1 MFIPF
6 IWRVSMKKSAFVWV
20 ASLVTGAMIIREIAV
35 RQAFGMMVERKNSRL
50 GKKLCGDKDDNKR
63 PYYEYWLDSVNM
75 RTVSIVS
82 HDGLKLFGHYITI
95 PDAKRNVLM
104 MHGWRGVWKD
114 CVGLARELVKE
125 KCNVLIIEERAQGN
139 SEGRFMG
146 FGVKESVDCR
156 TWYRFLHRENPLPIY
171 LMGESMGAATVM
183 MAAGRGLPSYIKG
196 IIADCGFTTP
206 YEIVRKVVL
215 GREGGTEGLVNLL
228 ERRCV
233 KKAGYSLKGASAT
246 ESMKKCPVPVFF
258 AHGTA
263 DSFVP
268 HRMSITNYR
277 ASASRKT
284 LYLVDGAEHCGCFEK
299 NPEEYVYRL
308 KKFFGWDNKER
319 G

>member
-1 MFIPF
+1 
-6 IWRVSMKKSAFVWV
+6 MKKSTVIMLAG
-20 ASLVTGAMIIREIAV
+20 AVTAVMVVREIAL
-35 RQAFGMMVERKNSRL
+35 RQAFEMMVARKNSRL
-50 GKKLCGDKDDNKR
+50 GEKFLGNKEENKR
-63 PYYEYWLDSVNM
+63 PYYEEWLETVNVQE
-75 RTVSIVS
+75 VSIIS
-82 HDGLKLFGHYITI
+82 HDGLKLCGHYISI

-104 MHGWRGVWKD
+104 MHGWRGMWKD

-146 FGVKESVDCR
+146 FGVKESYDCR
-156 TWYRFLHRENPLPIY
+156 TWYRFLHRDNALPVY
-171 LMGESMGAATVM
+171 LMGESMGASTVM
-183 MAAGRGLPSYIKG
+183 MAAGRKLPSYIKG

-206 YEIVRKVVL
+206 YEIVRKVIL
-215 GREGGTEGLVNLL
+215 GHEGGTEGLVKLL
-228 ERRCV
+228 ERRCIR
-233 KKAGYSLKGASAT
+233 KAGYSLKGASAT
-246 ESMKKCPVPVFF
+246 ESMKKCKVPVFF

-268 HRMSITNYR
+268 HRMSVANYR
-277 ASASRKT
+277 ACAARKT

-308 KKFFGWDNKER
+308 KKFFGWDNTER